1 MDYSQQ
7 YFMKDLYLVTE
18 VEPCFMCGM
27 ALVHSR
33 INRVYFVQDS
43 ANLEGLSGFGQ
54 GALSSG
60 GVQLSSL
67 KNLNHQYLAFRVTP
81 PDTDSGGAAV

>member
-1 MDYSQQ
+1 
-7 YFMKDLYLVTE
+7 MKDLYLVTE

-43 ANLEGLSGFGQ
+43 AKLEGLSGFGQ

-81 PDTDSGGAAV
+81 PDTDSGGAAL

>member
-1 MDYSQQ
+1 
-7 YFMKDLYLVTE
+7 MKDLYLVTE

-43 ANLEGLSGFGQ
+43 AKLEGLSGFGQ

-60 GVQLSSL
+60 GVQLCSL
-67 KNLNHQYLAFRVTP
+67 KNLNHQYLAFRVTR
-81 PDTDSGGAAV
+81 PDTESGGAAL

>member
-1 MDYSQQ
+1 MDYTQQ

-43 ANLEGLSGFGQ
+43 AKLEGLSGFGQ

-60 GVQLSSL
+60 GIQLSSL
-67 KNLNHQYLAFRVTP
+67 KNLNHQYLAFRVKP
-81 PDTDSGGAAV
+81 PDTD

>member
-1 MDYSQQ
+1 
-7 YFMKDLYLVTE
+7 MKDLYLVTE

-33 INRVYFVQDS
+33 INRVYLVQDS
-43 ANLEGLSGFGQ
+43 AKLEGLSGFGQ

-81 PDTDSGGAAV
+81 PDTDSGGAAL

>member
-1 MDYSQQ
+1 LDYSQQ

-33 INRVYFVQDS
+33 ISRVYFVQDS
-43 ANLEGLSGFGQ
+43 AKLEGLSDFGQ

-67 KNLNHQYLAFRVTP
+67 KNLNHQYLAFRVTA
-81 PDTDSGGAAV
+81 DTDSGGAAV